1 MTVILTIVSYVCLD
15 PILTLMQI
23 PADIYGLMRSYM
35 GLILAGLIFVFLYN
49 YFAFLLRSS
58 GNSVIPLIFS
68 ASELRLISDWIFSLS
83 QNSGAE

>member
-1 MTVILTIVSYVCLD
+1 MCALIRFS
-15 PILTLMQI
+15 TLMQI

-58 GNSVIPLIFS
+58 GNSVIPLIFLGVGT
-68 ASELRLISDWIFSLS
+68 ALNIGLDFSLS